1 MPDIFIRIVNFD
13 PLLSNA
19 EAEWFKDQFER
30 IAAAYGFPIARRL
43 PGVKPSALRTAAAH
57 GFPITRD
64 ANQSRLPEML
74 PDSRS
79 ITAPT
84 REAGQKSPRTTHPFC
99 ASSASSS
106 ASSAGV
112 RGFGR

>member
-1 MPDIFIRIVNFD
+1 MPDVFIRIVHFD

-30 IAAAYGFPIARRL
+30 I
-43 PGVKPSALRTAAAH
+43 AAAH